1 MNHITLRR
9 RGFNV
14 VNDNKITTTILNGY
28 TDTNGAVRVSG
39 NWKTAKIVF
48 EKPVYVSTIKSSS
61 SSISYSAA
69 VIAKNENGS
78 IIARN
83 AMRPVPITLSV
94 NGYVKEIHSSFQG
107 SGYCEVDDNRIWDS
121 SW

>member
-1 MNHITLRR
+1 MNLGMMKRR
-9 RGFNV
+9 FNI
-14 VNDNKITTTILNGY
+14 VNDNKITITIINGY
-28 TDTNGAVRVSG
+28 TGTNGAVRVSG

-61 SSISYSAA
+61 GSISYSAA

-78 IIARN
+78 IIASN
-83 AMRPVPITLSV
+83 AMRPVPITFSV
-94 NGYVKEIHSSFQG
+94 NGYVKEIHSSFQV
-107 SGYCEVDDNRIWDS
+107 SGYCEVDGKRIWDS